1 MPVVTNEFGEKIDEG
16 CVGNLT
22 SEQSEVLRKFWKQLF
37 AIFNSKLE
45 VSDEVDRKGG
55 LAAVSS
61 GMEVNKGDPKENKKE
76 ESKSPNKV
84 IDDCVNKYGGRY
96 IRQGFFEATKFDFP
110 DMTALRFLRARKF
123 DVQNALAMCI
133 GTIMFRLDARVE
145 EILFTGEL
153 GNKDVPGFLNQFRRG
168 ISYVQGATGEGS
180 MPIYY
185 IHVGRHFTNAQKPE
199 VLQRFVILV
208 MEDVRLL
215 CTPPNEKSIIIF
227 DMNGFGMKNMDWG
240 CIMFILKCLEAYY
253 PESLKR
259 IYIHGAPWIF
269 KGIWN
274 ALQPM
279 LDPVVQAK
287 IKFSNKPHELEEF
300 VSRSRLS
307 KAMGGTLDWEWKY
320 SEPMEGENDLMKD
333 TATRDAIRKEYEA
346 IANQWI
352 DVTQQWCNSPSHD
365 LEYRRIVLMAQL
377 RLKWYQ
383 LEPYIRA
390 RTVYSRNG
398 VLRNDFLVTWE
409 YPQVDGSKETQQ
421 VNDRHN
427 VPALVQW
434 LKERNEDTL
443 EDGAGGAS
451 PSMTAGESYNVLDG
465 LKAKPKP
472 KSNTS
477 AGKDAPSDDAKT
489 GDVAAGAAAGGAA
502 AGGAAAGGAAAA
514 GAGAAAAT
522 NSKSSEG
529 IPKDASKVDVPQ
541 SGERDEHCRRSS
553 QSGRSSSHAT
563 SNTAEKPQEP
573 KDQPAEGG
581 KDENQSTVGSMAAST
596 VAAASGA
603 IAAGAASIGLTRK
616 SSADSFFSAK
626 SVEGED
632 APKDAGGDVDTVE
645 EEDLV
650 DDAEDVDD
658 PVPKTRDHTHDREI
672 AENYDLDDEERSIL
686 SADDNSITPETVLMP
701 QYLSGK
707 PTAESSALSESD
719 LLQDIATVH
728 KGLEL
733 FLNSQMRE
741 AEALCSN
748 GAENRLYPSLGMTL
762 LNFVKSLMTFE
773 PSDMQIAMKSCTHT
787 IAIAKFLRKTPGK
800 LRKFVPTSK
809 KFDIQKMSV
818 LERHAELVYAETL
831 LFRALL
837 GVIYSG
843 DTIGIVRQAL
853 NLRTSFTVLRN
864 MLQMIEA
871 ADSRAQLDE
880 VSGRAHDTTVDEDLR
895 SGIYF
900 SNGIC
905 MLILSLFPTRLL
917 RFIEGAGFSADR
929 RYALEL
935 LMHVGGWSKTQPK
948 PAVSAEREGI
958 SRSLCDL
965 ALLAYHLIIAARIP
979 VVDKD
984 LEFADKVL
992 SWNLQ
997 RYSKGTFFLYFTA
1010 RLYSSQALTE
1020 KAIEF
1025 YRRSIESQREYKQLH
1040 HLCFWSLSL
1049 TYLSTCDF
1057 IRAYECYDVLSR
1069 ESNWSKS
1076 IYQYAKG
1083 AMLYETNAVYHEQSS
1098 AIMHTV
1104 PQLERR
1110 VADRHLSFE
1119 KFVRC
1124 KALKFVQ
1131 QHNHLPLPALEFSYL
1146 WHCMSHTPVFML
1158 VEKTLT
1164 HIDEFIDELE
1174 ATSPT
1179 TYGSCPGEYY
1189 SAYCLAF
1196 LLRGVALR
1204 HVAYPEP
1211 YTYVRFPANDNID
1224 ASEAAEDSVRSFEK
1238 VFEFGAHLDSVDR
1251 YMVYFAHLELGHV
1264 RAAMGNDTAA
1274 LHEFELILSRKPLV
1288 HQETSLVHRPL
1299 MSGKASYHLSDMCQM
1314 QAHAS
1319 HVLLGVNRTRQKAS
1333 AMSRSRSVRSRVSS
1347 QGSGTTGFTRDE
1359 TLPQPAPPIT
1369 SSSLRSQHD
1378 LGTGARESRLYV

>member
-1 MPVVTNEFGEKIDEG
+1 MPVITNEFGEKIEEG

-22 SEQSEVLRKFWKQLF
+22 GEQSEALRKFWKQLF

-55 LAAVSS
+55 LAAVAK

-76 ESKSPNKV
+76 ESKSPSKV
-84 IDDCVNKYGGRY
+84 IDDCLNKYGGRY
-96 IRQGFFEATKFDFP
+96 VRQGFFEATKFDFP

-123 DVQNALAMCI
+123 DVQNGLAMCV
-133 GTIMFRLDARVE
+133 GAIMFRLDARVE

-153 GNKDVPGFLNQFRRG
+153 GNKDIPGFLNQFRRG
-168 ISYVQGATGEGS
+168 ISYVQGATAEDN

-185 IHVGRHFTNAQKPE
+185 IHVGRHLTNAQKPE
-199 VLQRFVILV
+199 VLQRFVLLV
-208 MEDVRLL
+208 MEDIRLL
-215 CTPPNEKSIIIF
+215 CTPPNEKNIIIF
-227 DMNGFGMKNMDWG
+227 DMNGFGLKNMDWG

-253 PESLKR
+253 PESLRR

-279 LDPVVQAK
+279 LDPVVQSK

-307 KAMGGTLDWEWKY
+307 KAMGGTLDWEWEY
-320 SEPMEGENDLMKD
+320 NEPMEGENDLMKD
-333 TATRDAIRKEYEA
+333 TATRDAIREEHEQ
-346 IANQWI
+346 IAKQWI
-352 DVTQQWCNSPSHD
+352 NVTQQWCNSPSDD
-365 LEYRRIVLMAQL
+365 LEYRRIVLMMQL

-383 LEPYIRA
+383 LDPYIRA
-390 RTVYSRNG
+390 RTVYNRKK

-409 YPQVDGSKETQQ
+409 YPQVDGSKEAQQ
-421 VNDRHN
+421 VNARHN

-465 LKAKPKP
+465 FKAKPKP
-472 KSNTS
+472 KSKTS
-477 AGKDAPSDDAKT
+477 GGNDAPSNDAKT
-489 GDVAAGAAAGGAA
+489 GDKATGAAAGGAA
-502 AGGAAAGGAAAA
+502 AVGTGGAAAA
-514 GAGAAAAT
+514 AKDSKISKGA
-522 NSKSSEG
+522 
-529 IPKDASKVDVPQ
+529 PKDDSNGDFPQ
-541 SGERDEHCRRSS
+541 SDEQGERSRRSS
-553 QSGRSSSHAT
+553 QARRRSSRAT
-563 SNTAEKPQEP
+563 SNSAEKPQAP
-573 KDQPAEGG
+573 KEQPAEGG
-581 KDENQSTVGSMAAST
+581 KDESQSSVGGIAASS

-603 IAAGAASIGLTRK
+603 IAAGAASMGLTRRK
-616 SSADSFFSAK
+616 STDSFFSAK
-626 SVEGED
+626 SVEGEG
-632 APKDAGGDVDTVE
+632 ASKDAERGADTAE
-645 EEDLV
+645 EEDLE
-650 DDAEDVDD
+650 DDAEDVDN
-658 PVPKTRDHTHDREI
+658 PVPTTHDHTHDREI
-672 AENYDLDDEERSIL
+672 AEHYDLDDEERSIL

-719 LLQDIATVH
+719 LLEDIQTVH

-787 IAIAKFLRKTPGK
+787 IAIAKFLRKNPGR
-800 LRKFVPTSK
+800 LSKFVPTSK
-809 KFDIQKMSV
+809 KFDIQKMSF
-818 LERHAELVYAETL
+818 LERHAELVYAESL
-831 LFRALL
+831 LFRACL

-843 DTIGIVRQAL
+843 GTIGVVRQAL

-864 MLQMIEA
+864 LLQMLEA
-871 ADSRAQLDE
+871 ADSRSQLDE
-880 VSGRAHDTTVDEDLR
+880 VSGRSHDATVDEDLR

-905 MLILSLFPTRLL
+905 MMILSLFPSRLL

-935 LMHVGGWSKTQPK
+935 LMRVGGWSKSQPM
-948 PAVSAEREGI
+948 PAVSAEKEGI

-965 ALLAYHLIIAARIP
+965 ALLAYHLILAARIP

-1010 RLYSSQALTE
+1010 RLYSSQALPE

-1083 AMLYETNAVYHEQSS
+1083 AMLYETNAVDREQSS
-1098 AIMHTV
+1098 AIMQTV
-1104 PQLERR
+1104 PKLDRR

-1146 WHCMSHTPVFML
+1146 WHCMSHAPVFML

-1179 TYGSCPGEYY
+1179 TYGSSPGEYY

-1211 YTYVRFPANDNID
+1211 HTYVRFPANDHID

-1238 VFEFGAHLDSVDR
+1238 VFEFGPHLDSVDR
-1251 YMVYFAHLELGHV
+1251 YMLYFAHLELGHV

-1274 LHEFELILSRKPLV
+1274 LCEFELILSRKPLV
-1288 HQETSLVHRPL
+1288 PQETSLVHRPL
-1299 MSGKASYHLSDMCQM
+1299 SSGKASYLLSDMCQM

-1319 HVLLGVNRTRQKAS
+1319 CLLLGANRTRQKAS
-1333 AMSRSRSVRSRVSS
+1333 TMSRSRSVRSRVSS
-1347 QGSGTTGFTRDE
+1347 QASGTTGLTREE
-1359 TLPQPAPPIT
+1359 TLAKPAPPI
-1369 SSSLRSQHD
+1369 SSSSFRGHRD
-1378 LGTGARESRLYV
+1378 LGTSARESRLYI

>member
-1 MPVVTNEFGEKIDEG
+1 MPVITNEFGEKIEEG

-22 SEQSEVLRKFWKQLF
+22 GEQNEALRKFWQQMF
-37 AIFNSKLE
+37 VIFDSKLE
-45 VSDEVDRKGG
+45 VSDDVDRKGG
-55 LAAVSS
+55 LAAVSK

-76 ESKSPNKV
+76 ESKSPSKV
-84 IDDCVNKYGGRY
+84 IDDCLNKYGGRY
-96 IRQGFFEATKFDFP
+96 VRQGFFEATKFDFP

-123 DVQNALAMCI
+123 DVQNAIAMCI
-133 GTIMFRLDARVE
+133 GAVMFRLDARVE

-153 GNKDVPGFLNQFRRG
+153 GNKDIPGFLNQFRRG
-168 ISYVQGATGEGS
+168 ISYVQGATAEGS

-208 MEDVRLL
+208 MEDIRLL
-215 CTPPNEKSIIIF
+215 CTPPNEKNIIIF
-227 DMNGFGMKNMDWG
+227 DMNGFGLKNMDWG
-240 CIMFILKCLEAYY
+240 CVMFILKCLEAYY
-253 PESLKR
+253 PESLRR

-307 KAMGGTLDWEWKY
+307 KAMGGTLDWDWKY
-320 SEPMEGENDLMKD
+320 NEPVEGENDLMKD
-333 TATRDAIRKEYEA
+333 TATRDAIREEYEQLA
-346 IANQWI
+346 KQWI
-352 DVTQQWCNSPSHD
+352 DVTRQWCNSPSDD
-365 LEYRRIVLMAQL
+365 LEYRRTVLMMQL

-383 LEPYIRA
+383 LDPYIRA
-390 RTVYSRNG
+390 RTVYNRNN

-409 YPQVDGSKETQQ
+409 YPQVNGSKESQQ
-421 VNDRHN
+421 VNVRHN

-472 KSNTS
+472 KSKAS
-477 AGKDAPSDDAKT
+477 GGKDARSDDAKT
-489 GDVAAGAAAGGAA
+489 GEAATGAAAGGAA
-502 AGGAAAGGAAAA
+502 AGGAAAGGAAATA
-514 GAGAAAAT
+514 KG
-522 NSKSSEG
+522 SKSSKG
-529 IPKDASKVDVPQ
+529 APKDGLREDVAQ
-541 SGERDEHCRRSS
+541 SGEQGERRRRSS
-553 QSGRSSSHAT
+553 QQRRRSSRAT
-563 SNTAEKPQEP
+563 SSSAEKPQAP
-573 KDQPAEGG
+573 KEQPAEGG
-581 KDENQSTVGSMAAST
+581 QDESQSSVGGIAASS

-603 IAAGAASIGLTRK
+603 IAAGAASMGLTRRK
-616 SSADSFFSAK
+616 STDSFFSAK
-626 SVEGED
+626 SVEGEG
-632 APKDAGGDVDTVE
+632 APKDAGRGADAAE
-645 EEDLV
+645 EEDLE
-650 DDAEDVDD
+650 DDAEDVDY
-658 PVPKTRDHTHDREI
+658 PVPTTHDHTHDREI
-672 AENYDLDDEERSIL
+672 AEDYDLDDEERSIL

-719 LLQDIATVH
+719 LLQDIHTVH

-773 PSDMQIAMKSCTHT
+773 PSDMQVAMKSCTHT

-800 LRKFVPTSK
+800 LSKFVPTSK

-818 LERHAELVYAETL
+818 VERHAELVYAEAL

-843 DTIGIVRQAL
+843 DTIGVVRQAL

-864 MLQMIEA
+864 LLQMLEA
-871 ADSRAQLDE
+871 ADSRSQLDE
-880 VSGRAHDTTVDEDLR
+880 VSGRSHDATVDEDLR

-905 MLILSLFPTRLL
+905 MLILSLFPARLL

-935 LMHVGGWSKTQPK
+935 LMRVGGWSKSQPK
-948 PAVSAEREGI
+948 PTVSAEKEGI

-1049 TYLSTCDF
+1049 TYLSACDF

-1083 AMLYETNAVYHEQSS
+1083 AMLYETNAVDREQSS
-1098 AIMHTV
+1098 AIMQTV
-1104 PQLERR
+1104 PKLDRR

-1179 TYGSCPGEYY
+1179 TYGSGPGEYY

-1211 YTYVRFPANDNID
+1211 HTYVRFPANDHID

-1238 VFEFGAHLDSVDR
+1238 VFEFGSHLDSVDR

-1274 LHEFELILSRKPLV
+1274 LREFELILSRKPLV
-1288 HQETSLVHRPL
+1288 PQETSLVQRPL
-1299 MSGKASYHLSDMCQM
+1299 MSGKASYLLSDTCQM

-1319 HVLLGVNRTRQKAS
+1319 RLLLGANRTRQKAS
-1333 AMSRSRSVRSRVSS
+1333 TMSRSRSVRSRVSS
-1347 QGSGTTGFTRDE
+1347 QASGTTGFTREE
-1359 TLPQPAPPIT
+1359 TLAQPAPPIT
-1369 SSSLRSQHD
+1369 SSSFRGHRD
-1378 LGTGARESRLYV
+1378 LGTSARESRLYV